1 MLRYGFLA
9 LLVVATTFGR
19 FAQDGA
25 PAPDSANADK
35 IKVIEIGKDTPP
47 SEEACFNVRDIRS
60 FSALDSERLYARG
73 RRDEHFL
80 ITVYGTCFGLQSAL
94 QIAISDAIGRV
105 CSTTSATITYRS
117 SGRLE
122 QCRIRQVE
130 AVEDRDAAK
139 ELAEARRRAA
149 RR

>member
-9 LLVVATTFGR
+9 LFVAVATFGSA
-19 FAQDGA
+19 AQDGN
-25 PAPDSANADK
+25 PAPESANENK

-47 SEEACFNVRDIRS
+47 YEEACFNVRDIRS

-80 ITVYGTCFGLQSAL
+80 ITVYATCFGLQSAL
-94 QIAISDAIGRV
+94 QIAISGTVGRV
-105 CSTTSATITYRS
+105 CSTTSATIAYRS
-117 SGRLE
+117 SGQLE